1 MAGRRQELVRRSR
14 VTAGDVRHP
23 LRGHAAGDALLRR
36 VGEVLRKAVDRPGTA
51 SRTGGDEFAL
61 ILPGVDS
68 RGAEQIIEQVHEL
81 LALNNQFNPGRPL
94 SLSMGHATSSEGERL
109 EALVHRADQRMYDS
123 KRRHYAH
130 QLNDRRQR

>member
-1 MAGRRQELVRRSR
+1 PVREAVPGRSTALRS
-14 VTAGDVRHP
+14 T
-23 LRGHAAGDALLRR
+23 
-36 VGEVLRKAVDRPGTA
+36 

-68 RGAEQIIEQVHEL
+68 RGAEQVIEQVHEL
-81 LALNNQFNPGRPL
+81 LALNNQFNPGQPL

-130 QLNDRRQR
+130 QQNDRRQR